1 MQTRIALVLKILA
14 LIFIFFMSVT
24 VSFSSTFTELKS
36 PDASRRLLYNLPTNF
51 NGSTVIFF
59 HGALGYAEVL
69 LKDAPTADIIQKM
82 LDAGFLV
89 VLPEA
94 RQNFILGPYWAAWES
109 TTASNPDTQFIDW
122 IIDTARQAL
131 PQLKDVYVM
140 GGSNGVS
147 MASRI
152 AKNHRDL
159 AGLVS
164 MNGLDAD
171 QFSIDSKGE
180 TLINENFSI
189 PSTHAPVLMIS
200 SKQDGMASFNSQQ
213 KYLQKIRQAGVSG
226 MAIIN
231 ETGGHNWGEWTM
243 QYHDDIVGWLKK

>member
-1 MQTRIALVLKILA
+1 MRIKFAFLLKTLILVFLFTTA
-14 LIFIFFMSVT
+14 A
-24 VSFSSTFTELKS
+24 FSSTFTELKS
-36 PDASRRLLYNLPTNF
+36 PDASRRLLYSLPANF
-51 NGSTVIFF
+51 NGSGVIFF

-109 TTASNPDTQFIDW
+109 TTVNNPDTQFIDW
-122 IIDTARQAL
+122 IINTARQAL
-131 PQLKDVYVM
+131 PQLKDLYVM

-152 AKNHRDL
+152 AKNHRDI
-159 AGLVS
+159 AGLVT

-171 QFSIDSKGE
+171 QFSINAKGE
-180 TLINENFSI
+180 VVISDNFTI
-189 PSTHAPVLMIS
+189 TATHAPVLMIS
-200 SKQDGMASFNSQQ
+200 SKQDEMASFDSQQ
-213 KYLQKIRQAGVSG
+213 KYLKKIRQAGVSA
-226 MAIIN
+226 MMIIN
-231 ETGGHNWGEWTM
+231 ETASHNWGEWTM